1 MAERDQFY
9 SFEEALK
16 ELRLKEEELKRLVSE
31 GEIRAFR
38 EGDTMKLRRAD
49 VENLRSELSGGEVV
63 DLGDVKEEL
72 VFEDDADLHE
82 ATGMATEEIADVETI
97 IDDDVEDVGEIE
109 IEPQAEVPEVSEATE
124 VTETAEE
131 TVETD
136 EAVAAAPRRERAT
149 PEPEYAGPVEGSGV
163 RLALVLTSLILILAL
178 PVCLSHGGGVA
189 SGVADAIASLFGH
202 SSAH

>member
-109 IEPQAEVPEVSEATE
+109 IEPQGEATE
-124 VTETAEE
+124 AAEPIEE
-131 TVETD
+131 TVAEEE
-136 EAVAAAPRRERAT
+136 EAEALPRRERAT
-149 PEPEYAGPVEGSGV
+149 PEPEYAGPIEGAGI
-163 RLALVLTSLILILAL
+163 RLALVLTSLILILAV

-202 SSAH
+202 STGH